1 MGRAIR
7 LRRRILPWIPA
18 LILASLILAGCGRG
32 GTGVRSPWGPAG
44 HKTGPVRN
52 PDALRAALD
61 WGRSHAPDARE
72 TLAGFYEVSLRQ
84 GNLIQRAR
92 VSTRWS
98 RLALHAAERMRASLR
113 PDPRTVERIIKGPA
127 LVITFL
133 RRDVKK
139 TAVTRID
146 MVLLQGGRRFYAPVL
161 KRSPAR
167 PVKDGDRVI
176 AYEGELEGEYPLD
189 ELDPRRSATL
199 EVRLE
204 DGSRLTFDIPLWRLR

>member
-1 MGRAIR
+1 
-7 LRRRILPWIPA
+7 
-18 LILASLILAGCGRG
+18 
-32 GTGVRSPWGPAG
+32 VRSPWGPAG